1 MSLSSFGQSLLSKG
15 EFLNADVM
23 LLELDDAC
31 RKLLDRSSYI
41 ASLSGIP
48 ISDTE
53 QDFGAILID
62 AVQQP
67 IMGYKKNGDEKIK
80 VLSGIFTYHRIL
92 QYVSTLSS
100 QSHVSS
106 NKTVD
111 KLSEYKTFMIPVFV
125 LDKPPTREIREL
137 LLLNELTRNLLKQC
151 FLSSSSQLADHLY
164 AWFDCPAGQSLFQQ
178 EKWLQLFPSIQ
189 LKEDLCKWL
198 GISSKTFVPSNHRR
212 NNHE

>member
-1 MSLSSFGQSLLSKG
+1 MSLSSFGQNLLSKG
-15 EFLNADVM
+15 EFLNTDVM

-48 ISDTE
+48 IPDAQ
-53 QDFGAILID
+53 QDSGFILVDAI
-62 AVQQP
+62 QQP
-67 IMGYKKNGDEKIK
+67 IMGYRKNGDDKIK

-92 QYVSTLSS
+92 QYLSVLSS
-100 QSHVSS
+100 QSKA
-106 NKTVD
+106 NPTKAID
-111 KLSEYKTFMIPVFV
+111 ALSRDNTLTIPVFV
-125 LDKPPTREIREL
+125 LEKPPTREIREL